1 MQDRETALREPCP
14 HCGRTDYRWTNECRV
29 GLSKLEVR
37 CDYCRPLRMDAYYY
51 GFTETGVEA
60 IDRILSAVAHAG
72 KGYHHTESWGD
83 EGLDDMGEFH
93 GGNYVAWIQNAA
105 NDAARTLASPLSAP
119 PQEPTMLVQL
129 TADDVEWVVNDNAE
143 LGVKIGQQF
152 FFCYKGH
159 SLVYDTGAHDDGTPM
174 MWRPVFKREF
184 GECVRPVNYA
194 NPSRIGTVSLADSDQ
209 WKPLSAPI
217 PPQEPT
223 GASPQA
229 ETSEQA
235 MRLRDELATR
245 ILCVPF
251 RGADV
256 KPSGPYLLL
265 DDVLRVMER
274 PDLGKALDTCQ
285 LAPVSPVEPEPPTL
299 EPCAH
304 ELDYHNC
311 AECVGPK
318 VEPEPPTTCRCL
330 DCEPLADPGPKPSE
344 DDINRLEKAAWDS
357 KTDRVLVWYRDR
369 AEMFR
374 QRLRETERA
383 WQLDRKKPT
392 VEPEPC
398 VWREKYNELLF
409 AVERAYPGESRHET
423 ALRYI
428 REKETV
434 ESCAPK
440 APLKVEREP

>member
-119 PQEPTMLVQL
+119 PQEPT
-129 TADDVEWVVNDNAE
+129 
-143 LGVKIGQQF
+143 
-152 FFCYKGH
+152 
-159 SLVYDTGAHDDGTPM
+159 
-174 MWRPVFKREF
+174 
-184 GECVRPVNYA
+184 
-194 NPSRIGTVSLADSDQ
+194 
-209 WKPLSAPI
+209 
-217 PPQEPT
+217 

-229 ETSEQA
+229 EMSEDMGDGWYVTVGRWGDSIVTIEQRCLSGKA
-235 MRLRDELATR
+235 DLSDEDAAL
-245 ILCVPF
+245 I
-251 RGADV
+251 RGAA
-256 KPSGPYLLL
+256 KHLQAFIGQP
-265 DDVLRVMER
+265 
-274 PDLGKALDTCQ
+274 
-285 LAPVSPVEPEPPTL
+285 APVSPVEPTTDLAIIEKCNARARQTATFLSNLEGIVRGGDFLLEAERQIAAAMMAAYVMARPASPVEPEPPTL

-318 VEPEPPTTCRCL
+318 VEPEP
-330 DCEPLADPGPKPSE
+330 
-344 DDINRLEKAAWDS
+344 
-357 KTDRVLVWYRDR
+357 
-369 AEMFR
+369 
-374 QRLRETERA
+374 
-383 WQLDRKKPT
+383 
-392 VEPEPC
+392 C
-398 VWREKYNELLF
+398 VWRGLPYVKTTC
-409 AVERAYPGESRHET
+409 GQSRWVPVD
-423 ALRYI
+423 LQPLVSSFNKCPY
-428 REKETV
+428 
-434 ESCAPK
+434 CG